1 MSELNNFFKQLSDL
15 KAADPVAQKKKKFE
29 TTVKENLKED
39 FGSLFAELAALK
51 TRKEEIIQENPQLVE
66 EVLIETKP
74 ISTPIGEIPT
84 AQQNPA
90 IADLP
95 SIDKYLKSPQ
105 FEVPDVSDSQREIQ
119 QINNK
124 MKFLEQWIG
133 KINNAGPGS
142 GEVNLRYLDDVDR
155 NTIADNRYLRYNA
168 STKKFMF
175 DDVDAVGDY
184 LTAIDTTNQ
193 TFASSVPTVITINT
207 QTTSRN
213 ISVVDGSKIT
223 FTKTGTYNIQY
234 SVQAVNPDN
243 AQWDMSIWINKN
255 GAPIPDSNSVFTI
268 PIRKTPSIYG
278 KLILTSPIPVDVTA
292 GDYVQ
297 LMGHTESS
305 LVSLSTLAADAVNG
319 IPRTPSVIVVVS
331 KL

>member
-1 MSELNNFFKQLSDL
+1 MNNLNDLFSLLEEEKKKKKEFEDRIKTAARKDFNEVFKQLS
-15 KAADPVAQKKKKFE
+15 PHSNP
-29 TTVKENLKED
+29 KE
-39 FGSLFAELAALK
+39 
-51 TRKEEIIQENPQLVE
+51 IVE
-66 EVLIETKP
+66 EVLVETKP
-74 ISTPIGEIPT
+74 ISTPIGEIPVS
-84 AQQNPA
+84 QQSPA
-90 IADLP
+90 IANLP
-95 SIDKYLKSPQ
+95 DIDKYLKTPQ
-105 FEVPDVSDSQREIQ
+105 VSEPNTSEYDIDL
-119 QINNK
+119 INK
-124 MKFLEQWIG
+124 KIKFLEQWIG
-133 KINNAGPGS
+133 KINNAGPGG

-234 SVQAVNPDN
+234 SLQAVNADN
-243 AQWDMSIWINKN
+243 VQWDMSIWVTKN
-255 GAPIPDSNSVFTI
+255 GVNIADSNSIFTI
-268 PIRKTPSIYG
+268 PVRKNPSVYG

-297 LMGHTESS
+297 LMAHTESS
-305 LVSLSTLAADAVNG
+305 LVSLSTIAADAVNG